1 MEKEILTGNEKL
13 VLEMLKYGFDEKE
26 IAQKLGI
33 SEHTVN
39 SHKSRL
45 ERLKL
50 L

>member
-1 MEKEILTGNEKL
+1 MEKEILTENEKL

-39 SHKSRL
+39 SHKSRI